1 MAPRQLVAD
10 RQMIAHILRFGLL
23 LPECCADDDFLLAGD
38 LQLENSIMKW
48 LGVYSLLSSAAALA
62 SVLVH
67 LRLSMSTH
75 AQRTLDAASMDL
87 DIKKKS

>member
-1 MAPRQLVAD
+1 MEFPICR
-10 RQMIAHILRFGLL
+10 ILRQIAGALQRASGDGLA
-23 LPECCADDDFLLAGD
+23 CVDSLAGD